1 MFLHNF
7 FEIFIINWLKFLEF
21 CGIIHS
27 YSYELCE
34 KKPANQ
40 QFWQQ
45 PIPFTI
51 IHTKLILGL
60 LVLFVNR
67 TDCTTV

>member
-34 KKPANQ
+34 KLYIS
-40 QFWQQ
+40 FY
-45 PIPFTI
+45 
-51 IHTKLILGL
+51 KLPTYYLK
-60 LVLFVNR
+60 
-67 TDCTTV
+67 